1 MPATTPPA
9 RYDLPWKAALTH
21 AFRAFMVFF
30 FGELCVQIDWSKRPR
45 FRDKEL
51 AGIMLGDDPDA
62 MVADKLVELSLRDGR
77 VQWVLVHVEIQA
89 QRDTSLARRVL
100 DYNYRIFQQY
110 KQPVASLVLLADDD
124 PDWRPNAFHNQLLGT
139 KMGISFATAKLLD
152 YASREDLESSQNPF
166 ALVTLAHLR
175 TQQAHHD
182 PDRLYAAK
190 WHLTKLLY
198 QHRWSK
204 ARIIILFKVINWMMV
219 LPQVQQKRY
228 RQTVFRMKKERKM
241 TNPMK
246 WITPLEE
253 MILDEGLERGR
264 KEGAAAVLER
274 LLTRRFGPLSKTNQR
289 KLAKASVEQLT
300 SWSDAVLDATSLTQV
315 FKAQSAAESSSSG
328 R

>member
-1 MPATTPPA
+1 MA
-9 RYDLPWKAALTH
+9 
-21 AFRAFMVFF
+21 FF

-51 AGIMLGDDPDA
+51 AGIMLGDAPNSL
-62 MVADKLVELSLRDGR
+62 VADKLVEVSLLDGR
-77 VQWVLVHVEIQA
+77 PQWVLIHVEIQA

-124 PDWRPNAFHNQLLGT
+124 PNWRPNAFHNQLLGT

-152 YASREDLESSQNPF
+152 YASRDDLESAQNPF

-175 TQQAHHD
+175 TQQARHD
-182 PDRLYAAK
+182 PDQLYAAK

-198 QHRWSK
+198 QRRWSK
-204 ARIIILFKVINWMMV
+204 ARIITMFKVINWMMA
-219 LPQVQQKRY
+219 LPETQQKNFW
-228 RQTVFRMKKERKM
+228 QAAAQLKKERKM
-241 TNPMK
+241 TDPMK

-253 MILDEGLERGR
+253 MFIDEGMQ
-264 KEGAAAVLER
+264 KGAAAILER
-274 LLTRRFGPLSKTNQR
+274 LLTRRFGPVSKTTQK
-289 KLAKASVEQLT
+289 KLAKASLAQLT
-300 SWSDAVLDATSLTQV
+300 DWSDAVLDATSLTQV
-315 FKAQSAAESSSSG
+315 FKNQSAAESSSSG